1 MSPKR
6 KSAHRMSLEPLR
18 KLPTGI
24 QGFDEITMGGLP
36 EGRISLITGGPGS
49 GKTLFSAE
57 FVVHGAMDYG
67 EPGLF
72 VTFEETVEELEKNV
86 ITLGFD
92 LHDLANHR
100 KIVLDHIP
108 IERSEIQET
117 GDYDLEG
124 LFVRL
129 GYLIDSIG
137 AKRVVLDTLESLFS
151 GFSNEMIL
159 RSELRRLFRWLKV
172 KGVTTIVTAEK
183 GAGTLTRHGLEEYVS
198 DCVITLDHL
207 IHDNI
212 ATRRLR
218 VVKYR
223 GSQHGTNEY
232 PFMIGD
238 EGISVL
244 PITSLGLKYEVST
257 ERISTGLSKLDD
269 MLGGKGLHKGSSVLV
284 SGTAGTGKSSF
295 VANFAESVAARGDRC
310 LYLAF
315 EESENQI
322 VRNMSS
328 IGLDLNKWIKRGLLQ
343 FHNVRPTLY
352 GLEMHLVKIHDLV
365 IRAKPQAVIFDPI
378 SNLVSVGTSTEVKS
392 MLTRLIDYLK
402 MMNITTYFT
411 NLIVSAELLEAT
423 EVGVSSLMDT
433 WIVLRAAEFGGE
445 CNRQVHIVKSRGMSH
460 SNQLRE
466 FQITDN
472 GIHLLD
478 VYKGRG
484 SVLTGSAR
492 AMQEAHDESE
502 GLNKRQHD
510 ERRIRDTERNRK
522 ILEAQIAALQAQLA
536 GETEELRQYADQEQL
551 RERERLVT
559 PSQSEAGKPAGAR
572 KKPARR

>member
-1 MSPKR
+1 
-6 KSAHRMSLEPLR
+6 MSLEPLR